1 LLITDYEELNQQSTI
16 SNPIMDRLMPIE
28 PSQPDDLAPI
38 LAMTEAVGVFN
49 AEEVATVQEL
59 FEAYLKD
66 AVASGYHFLSYREN
80 DQVLGFVCWGP
91 KDLSNG
97 ATDLYWIVTS
107 PAASRRGVA
116 ATLFQAVETAVRAL
130 GRWLIVIWTS
140 SRPAYE
146 PARRFYERM
155 GCTLA
160 AQIPEFYDRGD
171 DLCIYTR
178 HL

>member
-1 LLITDYEELNQQSTI
+1 MTNVES
-16 SNPIMDRLMPIE
+16 
-28 PSQPDDLAPI
+28 SQPSDLAPI

-59 FEAYLKD
+59 FEDYLKD

-91 KDLSNG
+91 VPLSQS
-97 ATDLYWIVTS
+97 TVDLYWIVTA
-107 PAASRRGVA
+107 PTASRRGVA
-116 ATLFQAVETAVRAL
+116 AALFQAMETAVRAL

-140 SRPAYE
+140 SRPGYE
-146 PARRFYERM
+146 PARRFYERV

-160 AQIPEFYDRGD
+160 VQIPEFYDRGD
-171 DLCIYTR
+171 DLCVYTR
-178 HL
+178 YLV